1 MKVLEFVTELI
12 PLTFQW
18 YTGVKPGLMG
28 NAVYVMDVPAQ
39 TLLPEAVI
47 ETFTESP
54 ILTVTGK
61 STVFPVQFPILGV
74 IW

>member
-18 YTGVKPGLMG
+18 YTGVNPGLTG
-28 NAVYVMDVPAQ
+28 NALYVTEVPAQ

-54 ILTVTGK
+54 TTIVTGK
-61 STVFPVQFPILGV
+61 STVLPAQLPIFGV
-74 IW
+74 I